1 MKPWMYTRS
10 RRRRPA
16 GLSRAALGAR
26 DCVDEERGSCD
37 DRAVGGASGG
47 GMLLCLGV
55 AWWKCSACC
64 GRGQTGL
71 CLAGAVEERGSNGRG
86 PGMVFSLRANPM
98 LVSFLLPSRTL
109 RVDRNAEES
118 RILVS
123 HSTL

>member
-47 GMLLCLGV
+47 GMLLC
-55 AWWKCSACC
+55 
-64 GRGQTGL
+64 
-71 CLAGAVEERGSNGRG
+71 
-86 PGMVFSLRANPM
+86 PGMVFSLVANPM